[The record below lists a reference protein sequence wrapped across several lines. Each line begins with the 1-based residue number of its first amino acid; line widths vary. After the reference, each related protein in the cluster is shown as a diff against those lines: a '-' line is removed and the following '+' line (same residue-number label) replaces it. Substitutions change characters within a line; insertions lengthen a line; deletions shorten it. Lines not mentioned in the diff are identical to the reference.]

1 MWNLGN
7 WWIQFSY
14 MYDPIKNEYRSSF
27 IYDLHPSMTE
37 FTFFVL
43 DIFRARL
50 IIGVKDQWNLTH
62 LGINLVD

>member
-1 MWNLGN
+1 
-7 WWIQFSY
+7 

-27 IYDLHPSMTE
+27 IYDLHPSMIE

-50 IIGVKDQWNLTH
+50 IIGVEDQWNLTH